1 MEVLKFSFD
10 EINVMSRLL
19 ASRVKNCNFTSV
31 LGIARGGLIPAT
43 VISYELDVPLLTCG
57 VSSYNNKEKNE
68 LNITQDIK
76 IDSLPKDS
84 NLLIVDDICD
94 TGETIQWL
102 SNRLTLGGVKH
113 TKVCVFTKPKHT
125 KYLDHYASVV
135 PEDKWIVFP
144 WE

>member
-19 ASRVKNCNFTSV
+19 ASRVKDGNFTNV

-43 VISYELDVPLLTCG
+43 VISYELDIPLLTCG
-57 VSSYNNKEKNE
+57 VSSYNDKEKNE
-68 LNITQDIK
+68 LNVTQDIK
-76 IDSLPKDS
+76 
-84 NLLIVDDICD
+84 IVDDICD
-94 TGETIQWL
+94 TGETVQWL
-102 SNRLTLGGVKH
+102 SKRLTLGGVRH

-125 KYLDHYASVV
+125 KYLDHYASVI
-135 PEDKWIVFP
+135 PDNKWIVFP

>member
-19 ASRVKNCNFTSV
+19 ASRVKDSNFTSV

-43 VISYELDVPLLTCG
+43 VISYELDIPLLTCG

-94 TGETIQWL
+94 TGETINWL
-102 SNRLTLGGVKH
+102 TTRLTLAAIDFEAA
-113 TKVCVFTKPKHT
+113 CIFTKRKHVNKL
-125 KYLDHYASVV
+125 KYYGTVV